1 MKNTT
6 DLIARILISM
16 YFFYEAMDSFWAFD
30 KTKDTMTKYGLTWNQ
45 NLLLSLAI
53 VFLIIGATLVL
64 IGYFSGLGAFMLLIY
79 ILPVTFI
86 IFPFWNVVPSA
97 REGITVSF
105 MKNLAVAG
113 GLLLLMSNKP
123 GKYSVKSLIYTLR
136 LPR

>member
-6 DLIARILISM
+6 DLIARIIISM

-30 KTKDTMTKYGLTWNQ
+30 KTKDTMTKFGLTWNQ
-45 NLLLSLAI
+45 DLLLSVTI
-53 VFLIIGATLVL
+53 TFLFIGATLVL
-64 IGYFSGLGAFMLLIY
+64 IGYFSGIGAFILLIY

-86 IFPFWNVVPSA
+86 IFPFWNVEPSVRGA
-97 REGITVSF
+97 MTVSF

-113 GLLLLMSNKP
+113 GLLLLIANKP